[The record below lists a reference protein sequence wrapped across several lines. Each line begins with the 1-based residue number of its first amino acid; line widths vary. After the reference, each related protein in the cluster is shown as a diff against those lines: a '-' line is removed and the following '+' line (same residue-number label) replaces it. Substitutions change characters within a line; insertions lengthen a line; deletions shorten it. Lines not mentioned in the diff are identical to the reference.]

1 MEIRIYNSLTNQI
14 ESFKPINEGKVSM
27 YVCGPTV
34 YNFVHI
40 GNMRPVV
47 VFDTFRRFLTYIG
60 YDVKYVSNYT
70 DVDDKIIKR
79 AIELNMPESE
89 VTKMYIEAFEED
101 LKNINALKPNVTP
114 RVTEYM
120 NQIIDF
126 IDCLVK
132 NGSAY
137 VVDGDVYFRV
147 EKIKDYGKLSNTR
160 IEDLL
165 VGARIDENSKK
176 ESPLDFT
183 LWKHTDIG
191 IKWDSPWSKGRPG
204 WHTECVVM
212 INSLF
217 KNGHIDIHGGGFDLK
232 FPHHDNEIA
241 QSEAINHHAIANY
254 WMHNGFINI
263 NNEKMS
269 KSVGNVV
276 TAHDALKK
284 YGGNSVRLL
293 LISTHYRAPVNFS
306 EDLLLT
312 NAKELT
318 KITNVMKQ
326 LAVLL
331 QLNDIGLDGKCATFI
346 EPFLNALADDLNT
359 ANALSEL
366 YNVIRQA
373 NQAMRTK
380 EVDLKLL
387 EQLFATIRDEVSIL
401 GLNIAYPTLNND
413 DKKLLIEYNL
423 AKANKDYATSDSI
436 RSKLI
441 ERNIL

>member
-132 NGSAY
+132 HGSAY

-160 IEDLL
+160 IEDLS

-232 FPHHDNEIA
+232 FPHHENEIA

-318 KITNVMKQ
+318 KITNVMKK

>member
-132 NGSAY
+132 HGSAY

-160 IEDLL
+160 IEDLS

-232 FPHHDNEIA
+232 FPHHENEIA

-269 KSVGNVV
+269 KSVGNVF

-373 NQAMRTK
+373 NQAVRTK

>member
-1 MEIRIYNSLTNQI
+1 MRIYNSLTNQI

-132 NGSAY
+132 HGSAY

-232 FPHHDNEIA
+232 FPHHENEIA

-401 GLNIAYPTLNND
+401 GLNIASPTLNND

>member
-79 AIELNMPESE
+79 AIELNMPENE

-126 IDCLVK
+126 IDRLVK

-232 FPHHDNEIA
+232 FPHHENEIA

-269 KSVGNVV
+269 KSLGNVV

>member
-132 NGSAY
+132 HGSAY

-232 FPHHDNEIA
+232 FPHHENEIA

-326 LAVLL
+326 LAVRL

>member
-147 EKIKDYGKLSNTR
+147 EKITDYGKLSNTR

-165 VGARIDENSKK
+165 VGARIDENSRK

-232 FPHHDNEIA
+232 FPHHENEIA

-373 NQAMRTK
+373 NQAVRTK

>member
-160 IEDLL
+160 IEDLS

-331 QLNDIGLDGKCATFI
+331 QLIDIGLDGKCATFI

>member
-132 NGSAY
+132 HGSAY

-160 IEDLL
+160 IEDLS

-232 FPHHDNEIA
+232 FPHHENEIA

-373 NQAMRTK
+373 NQAVRTK